1 MKQCMKQWMKPC
13 LAFAVIIMTI
23 SGCSSKKTLVTLEE
37 AGKMTE
43 AQLKQ
48 ELSGFSRDEIH
59 AAWGEGTD
67 PFSGRYGEEFP
78 LDGEKTLL
86 LLYEGDGQ
94 TVQDVLFGE
103 NSQTFEGT
111 IKEINGISAVVEV
124 DEGFPIRSSG
134 DQVNITLDEA
144 AASAQVGD
152 RVRVTYSGAVMES
165 YPLQLGNQ
173 KSVQVIDV
181 IGKDESSEES
191 ERLTEP
197 PVLQLQDVL
206 SSTYEKFEVRSGD
219 YNWHC
224 KTGNKDEMTGAVACG
239 PGPLD
244 EAMEKERLKLP
255 RYNKLDY
262 VSYTVSWE
270 VMPDRMVVKE
280 YDITDLGNADAEPIS
295 STEYAEIFT
304 VDWKPDR
311 VYEITAEWEKEKLAE
326 NGFYGNASYIAVTE

>member
-1 MKQCMKQWMKPC
+1 MYYN
-13 LAFAVIIMTI
+13 
-23 SGCSSKKTLVTLEE
+23 SGNGFTFDNYDAGLLLDAINRAKTLYFTNRWCWDEMVQRD
-37 AGKMTE
+37 KMCI
-43 AQLKQ
+43 
-48 ELSGFSRDEIH
+48 RD
-59 AAWGEGTD
+59 
-67 PFSGRYGEEFP
+67 R
-78 LDGEKTLL
+78 
-86 LLYEGDGQ
+86 
-94 TVQDVLFGE
+94 
-103 NSQTFEGT
+103 
-111 IKEINGISAVVEV
+111 
-124 DEGFPIRSSG
+124 
-134 DQVNITLDEA
+134 
-144 AASAQVGD
+144 
-152 RVRVTYSGAVMES
+152 
-165 YPLQLGNQ
+165 
-173 KSVQVIDV
+173 
-181 IGKDESSEES
+181 S

-295 STEYAEIFT
+295 STESVSYTHLDVYKRQSLYRAFLHSAGDAKQT
-304 VDWKPDR
+304 VWSAGTFAFSRK
-311 VYEITAEWEKEKLAE
+311 TE
-326 NGFYGNASYIAVTE
+326 NPYT